1 MVGQRCFPDG
11 DSHHGYPG
19 FPPRIV
25 VEVREEGSSATG
37 SVDRAGGNNYSMRAA
52 AGQGATGAPTNN
64 PDEARRVVDRDGR
77 TLVEVPSTAAQGA
90 SEGTPNTNTA
100 ATNGTGANNDNTG
113 TGQRNESSGG
123 ANNGSSS

>member
-1 MVGQRCFPDG
+1 MVGQRCYPEG
-11 DSHHGYPG
+11 DSHHGFPG
-19 FPPRIV
+19 HPPRIRV
-25 VEVREEGSSATG
+25 QVTEEGSSATG
-37 SVDRAGGNNYSMRAA
+37 SVDRAGGNNYPMRAG
-52 AGQGATGAPTNN
+52 AGPGATGAPTNN
-64 PDEARRVVDRDGR
+64 PDEPRHVLDRYGR

-113 TGQRNESSGG
+113 TGQRNGSSGG